1 MKSLLIICLFLL
13 QQNLSNGQVNVFIG
27 QTKTQIKNFW
37 STKISSVYF
46 KDTEEEAFVIMVGDA
61 GPPEF
66 QAIFDEKGK
75 CTSHQTK
82 ISFNDISVVIA
93 RLKKANYKLVDNTDT
108 WVDVSKKISCKINHY
123 GLKDYYSFDFQIAK
137 NEKTKSTKKTAE
149 EIALEKEELN
159 KITTFAKSIFGA
171 NSNCSVTTKIGNCC
185 GYECSENVFLINDG
199 IKDVISI
206 STFGAICDG
215 KEHVKARFL
224 GTNVRSNGN
233 SLEMIFNKIKEEINS
248 NNSNQIN
255 NKTDESKA
263 ETIINVEQ
271 ETEIF
276 TVVEEMPEY
285 IGGQVAMGKFI
296 EKNLQYP
303 KFAKDK
309 GISGKC
315 FMKFVITPDG
325 NIGNILVL
333 KGVPGCKECDEEAI
347 RLIKSMPSW
356 KPGKQNG
363 KPVAVWYNFPLN
375 FRHN

>member
-1 MKSLLIICLFLL
+1 
-13 QQNLSNGQVNVFIG
+13 
-27 QTKTQIKNFW
+27 
-37 STKISSVYF
+37 
-46 KDTEEEAFVIMVGDA
+46 
-61 GPPEF
+61 
-66 QAIFDEKGK
+66 
-75 CTSHQTK
+75 
-82 ISFNDISVVIA
+82 
-93 RLKKANYKLVDNTDT
+93 
-108 WVDVSKKISCKINHY
+108 
-123 GLKDYYSFDFQIAK
+123 
-137 NEKTKSTKKTAE
+137 
-149 EIALEKEELN
+149 
-159 KITTFAKSIFGA
+159 
-171 NSNCSVTTKIGNCC
+171 
-185 GYECSENVFLINDG
+185 
-199 IKDVISI
+199 
-206 STFGAICDG
+206 
-215 KEHVKARFL
+215 
-224 GTNVRSNGN
+224 
-233 SLEMIFNKIKEEINS
+233 MIFNKIKEEINS

-263 ETIINVEQ
+263 ETIINVEP

-303 KFAKDK
+303 KFAKDN